1 MRAFVLALTT
11 LKPRVATLD
20 SRRARPEP
28 KRADRFYS
36 TPEWK
41 TARAM
46 SLAMHLWRC
55 AKCDRRDTRLFVDHK
70 VELQDGGAPLD
81 QSNLEPLCGACH
93 SAKTAKHRAE
103 RMKG

>member
-1 MRAFVLALTT
+1 MKLLT

-36 TPEWK
+36 TPEWRE
-41 TARAM
+41 ARAL
-46 SLAMHLWRC
+46 SLALNLWRC
-55 AKCDRRDTRLFVDHK
+55 AACDRRDVRLYVDHK
-70 VELQDGGAPLD
+70 VELKDGGDPLA